1 MAKNQDEITINS
13 KIVYP
18 SQLSFKS
25 EDDSDQT
32 ALLTVGPHVPPDM
45 MQYEIDNT
53 GYEVFLSEMFNLK
66 RKGWGNLWI

>member
-53 GYEVFLSEMFNLK
+53 G
-66 RKGWGNLWI
+66 

>member
-1 MAKNQDEITINS
+1 MAKKQGEITINS

-25 EDDSDQT
+25 ELDSDQT

-45 MQYEIDNT
+45 T
-53 GYEVFLSEMFNLK
+53 
-66 RKGWGNLWI
+66 LWNRQHWLWSIPVRNV